1 MYSSNNI
8 IFLKIIIKLYY
19 KMQSSRIDFK
29 KLTKDMILNK
39 AKSHMKEFYSEV
51 KEDSQSQ
58 KQAEPVQEKQEV
70 QPQEDVQSE
79 SEQSEL
85 SVIQDNSEKV
95 IDIPLITKQTDINY
109 FYLNSVGI
117 LIGIGIILLFFIIRM
132 FCCCSK
138 N

>member
-1 MYSSNNI
+1 
-8 IFLKIIIKLYY
+8 
-19 KMQSSRIDFK
+19 MQSSRIDFK

>member
-1 MYSSNNI
+1 
-8 IFLKIIIKLYY
+8 
-19 KMQSSRIDFK
+19 MQSSKIDFK

-39 AKSHMKEFYSEV
+39 AKSHINDFYSEV
-51 KEDSQSQ
+51 KDDSQSQ
-58 KQAEPVQEKQEV
+58 KQSEPVQQKVEIDQPQLHKKQED
-70 QPQEDVQSE
+70 EQSE

-85 SVIQDNSEKV
+85 SVIEDNSEKV

>member
-1 MYSSNNI
+1 
-8 IFLKIIIKLYY
+8 
-19 KMQSSRIDFK
+19 MQSSRIDFK

-58 KQAEPVQEKQEV
+58 KQSEPVKEKQEKQEV
-70 QPQEDVQSE
+70 QPHEDVESE
-79 SEQSEL
+79 SDQSEL

-95 IDIPLITKQTDINY
+95 IDIPLITKQTEINY